1 VTVPRGTHVPR
12 VSPSVVLEGS
22 EEATVLA
29 DEERR
34 IHHQVALA
42 GFAAVLDAAPD
53 ATIPFYPEWTVAD
66 LGMHLVKVHT
76 MAIAAIET
84 PSDARPDVAVAVT
97 AGTPVDELIATLFD
111 TAERLDAALETTTHT
126 AVWVLRPDR
135 PPSEWRRR
143 MLMEAILHRWD
154 AEAAIGAP
162 IAPEPPVALDGIDEF
177 LHVHTARSLP
187 SADLTGTVELRTEEA
202 VWLLDLATADI
213 RRSDGDSGRAA
224 TPDEGAAEDAP
235 GATISGD
242 PASVWLW
249 CNRREPLPADVT
261 LEDRDGSGARFDRFL
276 AGLGRPTG

>member
-1 VTVPRGTHVPR
+1 
-12 VSPSVVLEGS
+12 VLERS

-53 ATIPFYPEWTVAD
+53 ATVPFYPEWTVAD
-66 LGMHLVKVHT
+66 LGVHLVKVHT
-76 MAIAAIET
+76 MAIVAIET
-84 PSDARPDVAVAVT
+84 PSDTRPDVTVSVT
-97 AGTPVDELIATLFD
+97 AESPVDELIATLFD
-111 TAERLDAALETTTHT
+111 TAERLDTTLETTTHT

-162 IAPEPPVALDGIDEF
+162 IAPEPPVALDGIDDF
-177 LHVHTARSLP
+177 LHVHAARSLP
-187 SADLTGTVELRTEEA
+187 RAELTGRVELRTDEA
-202 VWLLDLATADI
+202 VWLVDLATGEI
-213 RRSDGDSGRAA
+213 RRSDRAGELG
-224 TPDEGAAEDAP
+224 TPRDDGAGVTDEAP
-235 GATISGD
+235 GATVTGD

-249 CNRREPLPADVT
+249 CNRREPLPAAIT
-261 LEDRDGSGARFDRFL
+261 IEDRDGSGARFDGVL